1 MNELVEAALQFIDH
15 RARDG
20 KVDIVNKLSAK
31 HFVVEAD
38 ELRLKQIM
46 VNLLTNAVK
55 FTPERGTVSVDAK
68 MTPNGD
74 LDITISDTGIGMDRP
89 GIETALTTFGQIQS
103 EITQANEGS
112 GLGIPLTKGL
122 VEAHGGQL
130 FIDSE
135 MNVGT
140 TVTVRLPG
148 TRVLN

>member
-1 MNELVEAALQFIDH
+1 
-15 RARDG
+15 
-20 KVDIVNKLSAK
+20 
-31 HFVVEAD
+31 
-38 ELRLKQIM
+38 M

-55 FTPERGTVSVDAK
+55 FTPKKGTVSVDAK

-74 LDITISDTGIGMDRP
+74 LDITISDTGIGMDQL

>member
-1 MNELVEAALQFIDH
+1 LNELVEAALQFIDH

-74 LDITISDTGIGMDRP
+74 LDITISDIGIGMDRP